1 MVPLFQITKELQSWK
16 ATVDKNREHFP
27 SLLGTAD
34 SSMHFGTL
42 GKANEGLDIAIACEL
57 WNDKGSDPVTY
68 KPL

>member
-1 MVPLFQITKELQSWK
+1 MASRWYPYSKLQRSWK

-57 WNDKGSDPVTY
+57 
-68 KPL
+68 